1 MSFKD
6 KVKFKKEN
14 GGYYM
19 HIGKDF
25 SIGFDKEAVD
35 FVVKDMSKPF
45 IKVERKNN

>member
-14 GGYYM
+14 GGCYM

-25 SIGFDKEAVD
+25 SIGFDKEPVD
-35 FVVKDMSKPF
+35 FIKYITKPF
-45 IKVERKNN
+45 IKIERKNN

>member
-35 FVVKDMSKPF
+35 FIKYITKSF
-45 IKVERKNN
+45 IKIERKNN